1 MEKSGKKCEKCTTAE
16 ATVWFSSVSGKGRV
30 SKHRYCRECSK
41 TAQAIRPP
49 PPQVPKPG
57 VGPQKSLL
65 DVVSDSLSCKK
76 DGAVLPET
84 PAGKIKLLEAAM
96 KKAIEKEDYEA
107 AAKLRDEIA
116 MVQKSLPKKAT

>member
-16 ATVWFSSVSGKGRV
+16 ANVWFSSVSGKGRV
-30 SKHRYCRECSK
+30 SKHRYCRECAK
-41 TAQAIRPP
+41 TASTIRQPP
-49 PPQVPKPG
+49 PPTPKPG

-65 DVVSDSLSCKK
+65 DVVSDSLSGKK
-76 DGAVLPET
+76 DGVALPET
-84 PAGKIKLLEAAM
+84 PSGKIKRLEASM

-116 MVQKSLPKKAT
+116 VVQKSLPKKAT